1 MVATIINYGRNWRP
15 PKVFKIGGRQKSL
28 SLAAANSF

>member
-1 MVATIINYGRNWRP
+1 MAAAIIIYGRNWRP

-28 SLAAANSF
+28 SIAAANSF